1 MSLLT
6 RLQPFL
12 PVTGGPVVAAVS
24 GGSDSVTLLHLLAAA
39 GAAVVVAHLDHGL
52 RPNSDQDAQ
61 FVTNLASAMGFVAV
75 VERVDVARIARQKK
89 QNLEATARTLRY
101 AFLTRVARQHQ
112 AQVIFTAH
120 TLNDQAETVLLQLLR
135 GTAQA
140 VGIRARVGRVCRPLL
155 TSTRQ
160 ELQEYLNQQQLLWRE
175 DPTNADE
182 NLDRNYLR
190 HRVLPAL
197 LERFPAALTQLER
210 YAHSQQVQQ
219 DTLNHLGAQVVW
231 TDQRWPVPA
240 YRISPLLGAQPA
252 VRKQA
257 LKQILQAHHIP
268 LSAAHLQQLEAALQH
283 TPTTLPGGW
292 QAERAQ
298 GSLFLIPPQPTIAL
312 PWRPAQPGE
321 TLVRSFG
328 HQRLV
333 EFLAQ
338 QGVPAPLRRGY
349 PVTGQPI
356 EQVRGLWPPSPDD
369 RYMIQALRLAR
380 QATQQGEV
388 PVGCLV
394 VLPQGVVGAS
404 ANQVETQR
412 NACAHAELL
421 ALQQAMQAT
430 GDKVLPTATVYVT
443 LEPCLMC
450 MGALMEAQIGR
461 LVYGCA
467 NPKAGAL
474 SVHGLRPPFAVE
486 GGREEQECAKL
497 LSGFFAGLRPRNPS

>member
-1 MSLLT
+1 
-6 RLQPFL
+6 
-12 PVTGGPVVAAVS
+12 
-24 GGSDSVTLLHLLAAA
+24 
-39 GAAVVVAHLDHGL
+39 VAHLDHAL
-52 RPNSDQDAQ
+52 RPDSEQDAQ
-61 FVTNLASAMGFVAV
+61 FVGRLASEMGFAAV
-75 VERVDVARIARQKK
+75 MERIDVAGIARQKR

-112 AQVIFTAH
+112 AQAIFTAH
-120 TLNDQAETVLLQLLR
+120 TLNDQAETILLQLLR

-155 TSTRQ
+155 AVTRQ
-160 ELQEYLNQQQLLWRE
+160 ELQGYLQQQQLSWRE
-175 DPTNADE
+175 DPTNAEVD
-182 NLDRNYLR
+182 LDRNYLR
-190 HRVLPAL
+190 HQVLPAL
-197 LERFPAALTQLER
+197 LERFPSTLEQLGR
-210 YAHSQQVQQ
+210 YALAQQEQL
-219 DTLNHLGAQVVW
+219 DTLNHLGAQIIW
-231 TDQRWPVPA
+231 PDQRWPVPA
-240 YRISPLLGAQPA
+240 YRIAPLLSAQPA

-257 LKQILQAHHIP
+257 LKRILQAHRIS
-268 LSAAHLQQLEAALQH
+268 LTAAHLQQLETTLQH

-292 QAERAQ
+292 QAERSQ
-298 GSLFLIPPQPTIAL
+298 GSLFLIPPQPTIGS

-321 TLVRSFG
+321 TLARSFG

-338 QGVPAPLRRGY
+338 QGIPAHLRRGY
-349 PVTGQPI
+349 PVQGQPI

-369 RYMIQALRLAR
+369 RYMAQALQLAR
-380 QATQQGEV
+380 QAAQQGEV

-394 VLPQGVVGAS
+394 VLPQGVMGAS
-404 ANQVETQR
+404 ANQVETLH

-430 GDKVLPTATVYVT
+430 SNKVLPTATVYVT

-474 SVHGLRPPFAVE
+474 SLHGLRPPFAVE
-486 GGREEQECAKL
+486 GGRKEQECAKL
-497 LSGFFAGLRPRNPS
+497 LSGFFAGLRPRNSS